1 MKRSLAVVGLVAACT
16 GSRAPGPDAAITPD
30 ATAYPAFH
38 PSMPQVKPAGR
49 PPLVIAN
56 PTIQVVYFAGETAQ
70 ATYDPVLADYAASAV
85 FSSELA
91 EYGVRSATLAP
102 ALTLATSAPGTVPET
117 AVDSFVKSE
126 LDGTHAE
133 IGAVDSATLATK
145 EFILIYPA
153 SSMVTVGGVDLCTS
167 GATGYHRDVVL
178 GSGAR
183 AQVGV
188 VPTCDTG
195 AGVIAGATY
204 AMVAIATDP
213 LVGLQPQGWAGF
225 GGTLAQPASFGGE
238 LDTVC
243 ADAPATIDG
252 YDVAKIWSN
261 AAAAAYHD
269 PCAPADPSPY
279 FIAVP
284 LATDPV
290 GTGLG
295 VSVAAGSFTTIALD
309 LISDGPTSAPWRLG
323 ATAVGDLT
331 ATFSFDLPTGQNGDV
346 LHMIVGAQAATSGV
360 VDITSTLGGVTHTW
374 ALAVQAQ

>member
-1 MKRSLAVVGLVAACT
+1 MDRALAIVGLFVACT
-16 GSRAPGPDAAITPD
+16 GSRPPGPDAAIGPD

-49 PPLVIAN
+49 PPLVLAN
-56 PTIQVVYFAGETAQ
+56 PTIQVVYFSGETAQ
-70 ATYDPVLADYAASAV
+70 ATYNPVFADYVASAV

-91 EYGVRSATLAP
+91 EYGVRSGTLAP
-102 ALTLATSAPGTVPET
+102 PLTVGTSAPATVPET
-117 AVDSFVKSE
+117 AVDMFIKGE

-133 IGAVDSATLATK
+133 IGPVDSATLATK
-145 EFILIYPA
+145 EFILVYPA
-153 SSMVTVGGVDLCTS
+153 SSVVTVGGVDTCTS
-167 GATGYHRDVVL
+167 GTTGYHRDVVL
-178 GSGAR
+178 ASGAR
-183 AQVGV
+183 AQVGI
-188 VPTCDTG
+188 VPTCDAG

-225 GGTLAQPASFGGE
+225 GGSLAQPAAFGGE

-252 YDVAKIWSN
+252 YSVAKIWSN

-295 VSVAAGSFTTIALD
+295 VTVPVGSYTTVALD
-309 LISDGPTSAPWRLG
+309 LISDGPTSAAWLLG

-331 ATFSFDLPTGQNGDV
+331 ATFSFDLPTGDNGDV
-346 LHMIVGAQAATSGV
+346 LHLIVGAQAATSGV
-360 VDITSTLGGVTHTW
+360 VDVTSTLGGVTHTW
-374 ALAVQAQ
+374 PLAVQAQ

>member
-1 MKRSLAVVGLVAACT
+1 MDRSLAIVGLFVACT
-16 GSRAPGPDAAITPD
+16 SARPPGPDAAIGPD

-49 PPLVIAN
+49 PPLVLAN
-56 PTIQVVYFAGETAQ
+56 PTIQVVYFANETAQ
-70 ATYDPVLADYAASAV
+70 ATYDPVLADYVASAV

-91 EYGVRSATLAP
+91 EYSVRSATLAP
-102 ALTLATSAPGTVPET
+102 PLTLAATAPPTVPET
-117 AVDSFVKSE
+117 AVDAFITSE

-133 IGAVDSATLATK
+133 IGAVDSATLAAK

-153 SSMVTVGGVDLCTS
+153 ASMVTVSGVDMCTS
-167 GATGYHRDVVL
+167 GATGYHRDDVL
-178 GSGAR
+178 ASGAR

-188 VPTCDTG
+188 VPTCDAG

-213 LVGLQPQGWAGF
+213 LVALQPQGWAGF
-225 GGTLAQPASFGGE
+225 GGAIAQPAAFGGE

-243 ADAPATIDG
+243 ADAPAMIDG
-252 YDVAKIWSN
+252 YNVAKIWSN

-279 FIAVP
+279 FVAVP
-284 LATDPV
+284 IATDPV

-295 VSVAAGSFTTIALD
+295 VTVPVGSYTTVALD
-309 LISDGPTSAPWRLG
+309 LISDGPTSAAWRLG

-331 ATFSFDLPTGQNGDV
+331 ATFSFDSPTGQNGDV
-346 LHMIVGAQAATSGV
+346 RHVIVGAQAATSGV

-374 ALAVQAQ
+374 PLAVQAQ